1 MKRRVVFFLFAICIS
16 LSAPV
21 QSVGQTWTET
31 IYSLTSPAIQH
42 DQARNSFSVSRTYQY
57 NWCSDERSHFVVTG
71 DTTQA
76 PSWRMLFTSL
86 CANYWWEHEC
96 FSFTAPD
103 DGTVTNRTKFTTRT
117 GSNEFSG
124 TNPTAS
130 AARQLDEKIVTDLYY
145 VFTPVEEEPPGGG
158 GGGS

>member
-1 MKRRVVFFLFAICIS
+1 MLRIVKPLVVVTAS
-16 LSAPV
+16 LLALTHSAHA
-21 QSVGQTWTET
+21 QTWTET

-42 DQARNSFSVSRTYQY
+42 DQARTSFNVIRSAFYP
-57 NWCSDERSHFVVTG
+57 WCSEERSHFVVTG
-71 DTTQA
+71 DTTLS
-76 PSWRMLFTSL
+76 PPWRILFANL

-96 FSFTAPD
+96 FEFTAPE

-124 TNPTAS
+124 TNPTSS

-145 VFTPVEEEPPGGG
+145 VFSAMETEPPEGGG
-158 GGGS
+158 